1 MGQLACRLGYEGVS
15 ALRADRLSTVVA
27 QCARVTILT
36 ISAKG
41 EVTGALDESRDV
53 LGVPDFLLLG
63 QGFLDRVHL
72 TDRVAF
78 LNMLDMVHMHGGE
91 QHLPLRLRL
100 PQRNTE
106 MSATF
111 GRFETGVSCRAPG
124 EAILLTLRVA
134 DDRPDLLRRIA
145 ELETDQARLEVA
157 KSRFMASTSHEL
169 RTPLNAIIGFSDL
182 MLLDVGG
189 VIVNEKQREYVG
201 LIKASGQH
209 LLSVVNTIID
219 MSRIETGN
227 YALEAEELD
236 VEAVVEMALA
246 MVRNNAAESGITL
259 STRIDDDCARINGD
273 RRAIQ
278 QILINLLSNAVKF
291 TPQGGSVSVAVDRF
305 ANWMRFTVDD
315 SGIGMDHAFV
325 EQIGTPFLQADN
337 DYTRRFE
344 GTGLGLSI
352 VKGLVELH
360 GGKLEI
366 VSEPGKGTRVCVLLP
381 ALAGQM
387 AKAVAR
393 INALAKWS
401 EVDEVRKIA

>member
-1 MGQLACRLGYEGVS
+1 
-15 ALRADRLSTVVA
+15 
-27 QCARVTILT
+27 
-36 ISAKG
+36 
-41 EVTGALDESRDV
+41 
-53 LGVPDFLLLG
+53 
-63 QGFLDRVHL
+63 
-72 TDRVAF
+72 
-78 LNMLDMVHMHGGE
+78 
-91 QHLPLRLRL
+91 
-100 PQRNTE
+100 
-106 MSATF
+106 
-111 GRFETGVSCRAPG
+111 
-124 EAILLTLRVA
+124 
-134 DDRPDLLRRIA
+134 
-145 ELETDQARLEVA
+145 
-157 KSRFMASTSHEL
+157 
-169 RTPLNAIIGFSDL
+169 
-182 MLLDVGG
+182 
-189 VIVNEKQREYVG
+189 
-201 LIKASGQH
+201 
-209 LLSVVNTIID
+209 
-219 MSRIETGN
+219 
-227 YALEAEELD
+227 
-236 VEAVVEMALA
+236 MALA